1 MTLPAQ
7 LKHDTIIGE
16 DFKILRR
23 IGEGGMG
30 VVYAAIQLT
39 TGHERAVKIMHS
51 PFALD
56 VRARERFEQEARIGA
71 RIHSDH
77 VVQVVAAGID
87 EASRTPWLAMEM
99 LSGQDLE
106 RYVKTRGPL
115 PLAEAA
121 VVIGQIMH
129 AIGAAHDVDVVHRDI
144 KPENI
149 FLSVSRVVGIPF
161 MVKILDFGIAKL
173 RSSVRSATVAV
184 GTPGYMAP
192 EQSQASDDIG
202 PAADVWSLGLVVY
215 RMLTG
220 RQFWR
225 ASGEDA
231 TMPQLWRELLI
242 DPIPKAS
249 ERAAEQG
256 CEQLL
261 PPGFDEWFAACVER
275 EPSLRFQHARA
286 AGIALDQ
293 VLRAVGVVGLSS
305 LGASH
310 TPTPGLSAALHEVQA
325 PPQTGVTV
333 AMSTG
338 LAPNLGFK
346 VSADQ
351 QPTAPAS
358 NLGLPTHRVAFR
370 ERGERIVTLAPE
382 GATLLDISL
391 GAGIAHY
398 HACGGNAR
406 CSTCRVVVVDGRD
419 SLTPRT
425 EAEQQIATRRK
436 WPATTR
442 LACQARVRGPVTV
455 QRMVIDPNDAS
466 LTDLRRTTEG
476 GATRS
481 QPATVLVLRLDGIDA
496 VLADGFPDDAIH
508 MFERCLAPLE
518 ELLADNGGRMVGFDG
533 TAAIAAFEAG
543 ADGVRRALR
552 VALRVSAR
560 IRRLNP
566 YLLKH
571 FGAQV
576 STAAGL
582 GGGMLLE
589 GKATTQTGAGSPS
602 RAGLVLMGAA
612 VRDARRACD
621 YAARGQVL
629 ARAEL
634 LEGQDLV
641 CAEASAGLQA
651 VLDFAKSD
659 VVYLVQ
665 SSFDLLEGQATAFAT
680 AFYDH
685 LFELHPA
692 AGPLFENT
700 DMTRQKKMLMDTI
713 ALAVRGLDDFGKI
726 APAVRELGER
736 HVDYGA
742 TLKDYKFVGQAL
754 LDTLAQFLGDA
765 FTPEA
770 ELAWREI
777 YSTLVRTMTELD

>member
-7 LKHDTIIGE
+7 LKLDSIIGE
-16 DFKILRR
+16 DFKLVRR

-30 VVYAAIQLT
+30 VVYAAVQLT

-51 PFALD
+51 PFAVD
-56 VRARERFEQEARIGA
+56 KRARERFEQEARIGA
-71 RIHSDH
+71 RIQSDH

-87 EASRTPWLAMEM
+87 EASRTPWLAMEL

-106 RYVKTRGPL
+106 RYLRTRGPL
-115 PLAEAA
+115 PLADTA
-121 VVIGQIMH
+121 VVIGQVMH
-129 AIGAAHDVDVVHRDI
+129 AIAAAHDVDVVHRDI

-220 RQFWR
+220 RPFWR

-242 DPIPKAS
+242 DPIPRAS
-249 ERAAEQG
+249 ERATEQG
-256 CEQLL
+256 REQLL
-261 PPGFDEWFAACVER
+261 PAGFDEWFAACVER

-286 AGIALDQ
+286 AGVALDQ
-293 VLRAVGVVGLSS
+293 VMRAVGVNALSS
-305 LGASH
+305 LGSSS
-310 TPTPGLSAALHEVQA
+310 TPTPGLSAALREGQA
-325 PPQTGVTV
+325 TPQSGVTV
-333 AMSTG
+333 AMASG
-338 LAPNLGFK
+338 FAPNIAGLHDP
-346 VSADQ
+346 ART
-351 QPTAPAS
+351 TAPAS
-358 NLGLPTHRVAFR
+358 NLSMPSHRVAFR
-370 ERGERIVTLAPE
+370 ERGERVVTLAPE
-382 GATLLDISL
+382 GAKLLDVSL
-391 GAGIAHY
+391 DAGISHY

-406 CSTCRVVVVDGRD
+406 CSTCRVVVLEGRD
-419 SLTPRT
+419 SLSPRT
-425 EAEQQIATRRK
+425 DAEQQIATRRK

-508 MFERCLAPLE
+508 MFERCLVPLE
-518 ELLADNGGRMVGFDG
+518 ELLADNGGHMVGFDG
-533 TAAIAAFEAG
+533 TAAIAAFEPG
-543 ADGVRRALR
+543 LDGVRRALR
-552 VALRVSAR
+552 VSLRVSAR

-589 GKATTQTGAGSPS
+589 GKATTQG

-641 CAEASAGLQA
+641 CADASAGFLS

-692 AGPLFENT
+692 AAPLFENT

-742 TLKDYKFVGQAL
+742 TMRDYKFVGHAL
-754 LDTLAQFLGDA
+754 LDTLAQFLGEG

>member
-30 VVYAAIQLT
+30 VVFAAIQLT

-71 RIHSDH
+71 RIQSDH

-87 EASRTPWLAMEM
+87 EASRTPWLAME
-99 LSGQDLE
+99 LLAGQDLE
-106 RYVKTRGPL
+106 RYLKARGPL
-115 PLAEAA
+115 PLIEAA
-121 VVIGQIMH
+121 VVIGQVVH
-129 AIGAAHDVDVVHRDI
+129 ALAAAHDVDVVHRDI

-173 RSSVRSATVAV
+173 RSSVRSATLAV

-220 RQFWR
+220 FQFWR

-249 ERAAEQG
+249 ERATEQG

-261 PPGFDEWFAACVER
+261 PPGFDDWFAACVER

-293 VLRAVGVVGLSS
+293 VMRAVGVGGLSS
-305 LGASH
+305 LDISH
-310 TPTPGLSAALHEVQA
+310 TPPHGLSAALHEGRA
-325 PPQTGVTV
+325 TPQSGATV

-338 LAPNLGFK
+338 LAPNLGFD
-346 VSADQ
+346 VGSDQ

-358 NLGLPTHRVAFR
+358 NLGMPTYRVGFR
-370 ERGERIVTLAPE
+370 ERGERVVALATQ
-382 GATLLDISL
+382 GATLLDVSL
-391 GAGIAHY
+391 AAGISHY

-406 CSTCRVVVVDGRD
+406 CSTCRVVVVEGRD
-419 SLTPRT
+419 SLSPRT

-442 LACQARVRGPVTV
+442 LACQARVLGPVTV

-533 TAAIAAFEAG
+533 TAAIAAFDAG
-543 ADGVRRALR
+543 PDGVRRALR

-582 GGGMLLE
+582 GGGTLLE
-589 GKATTQTGAGSPS
+589 GKATTSA
-602 RAGLVLMGAA
+602 RAGLVLMGSA

-621 YAARGQVL
+621 YALRGQVL
-629 ARAEL
+629 ARNEL
-634 LEGQDLV
+634 LDGQELV
-641 CAEASAGLQA
+641 CAEATAGLLT

-659 VVYLVQ
+659 VVFLVQ
-665 SSFDLLEGQATAFAT
+665 SSFDQLDGQATAFAN

-692 AGPLFENT
+692 AAPLFENT
-700 DMTRQKKMLMDTI
+700 DMQRQKKMLMDTI

-742 TLKDYKFVGQAL
+742 TMRDYKFVGQAL

>member
-1 MTLPAQ
+1 MTLLAQ
-7 LKHDTIIGE
+7 PKHDTIIGE

-56 VRARERFEQEARIGA
+56 ARARERFEQEARIGA
-71 RIHSDH
+71 RIQSDH
-77 VVQVVAAGID
+77 VVQVVAAGVH

-106 RYVKTRGPL
+106 RYLKTRGPL
-115 PLAEAA
+115 PLADSA
-121 VVIGQIMH
+121 VVIGQVVH
-129 AIGAAHDVDVVHRDI
+129 ALAAAHDVDVVHRDI

-184 GTPGYMAP
+184 GTPAYMAP

-220 RQFWR
+220 HQFWR

-242 DPIPKAS
+242 NPIPTAS
-249 ERAAEQG
+249 ERAFEQG

-261 PPGFDEWFAACVER
+261 PPGFDEWFAACLDR

-286 AGIALDQ
+286 AGVALDQ
-293 VLRAVGVVGLSS
+293 VMRAVGIAGLSS
-305 LGASH
+305 LGSSQ
-310 TPTPGLSAALHEVQA
+310 TPAPGLSAALHEGRA
-325 PPQTGVTV
+325 MPQSGVTV
-333 AMSTG
+333 AMATG
-338 LAPNLGFK
+338 FAPHLAFH
-346 VSADQ
+346 VAADQ

-358 NLGLPTHRVAFR
+358 MLGVPTHRVAFR
-370 ERGERIVTLAPE
+370 ERGERLITLAPE
-382 GATLLDISL
+382 GATLLDVSL

-406 CSTCRVVVVDGRD
+406 CSTCRVVVVEGRD
-419 SLTPRT
+419 SLSPRT

-442 LACQARVRGPVTV
+442 LACQAQVLGPVTV

-466 LTDLRRTTEG
+466 LADLRRTTEG

-508 MFERCLAPLE
+508 MFERCLVPLE
-518 ELLADNGGRMVGFDG
+518 ELLADNGGRMIGFDG
-533 TAAIAAFEAG
+533 TAAIASFDPG
-543 ADGVRRALR
+543 LDGVRRALR

-589 GKATTQTGAGSPS
+589 GKASTAA

-629 ARAEL
+629 ARSEL
-634 LEGQDLV
+634 LDGQDLV
-641 CAEASAGLQA
+641 FAEASAGLVA

-659 VVYLVQ
+659 VVFLVQ

-685 LFELHPA
+685 LLELHPA
-692 AGPLFENT
+692 AAPLFENV
-700 DMTRQKKMLMDTI
+700 DMVRQKKMLMDTL

-726 APAVRELGER
+726 APAVRELGQR

-742 TLKDYKFVGQAL
+742 TIRDYKFVGQAL
-754 LDTLAQFLGDA
+754 LDTLAQFLGDG